1 MIRIITWI
9 GILLIS
15 SPVFSQYTNIVI
27 GGADMPNEPSIAI
40 NPQNTAQMVAGA
52 NIDIFYFSADTGY
65 TWQQGQ
71 LTSTYGVYGDPCI
84 IADTAGNF
92 YFFHLA
98 DPPSRNW
105 LDRIVCQKSVNGGQT
120 WSNGSFAGLNG
131 NKDQDKEW
139 AVVDPAN
146 NNIYL
151 TWTEFDQYG
160 SDHPDDS
167 TRILFSRST
176 NQGQSW
182 SVPVRINHISGDCLD
197 MDSTVEGAVPAV
209 GPAGQIYVSWAGPEG
224 LVFNRSLDQGVTW
237 PDSNI
242 FVSDIPGG
250 WDFAIPGIFRANGL
264 PVTCCDLSDGP
275 HRGNIYINWS
285 DQRNGEEDTDIW
297 FKKSTDGGMSWS
309 TLKRINDDPPG
320 NQQFFTWMTVDQ
332 VTGYIYIVF
341 YDRRGLTGNLT
352 DVYLA
357 VSRDGGGNFE
367 NFRISESSFNPVPQI
382 FFGDYTNI
390 SAHNG
395 IVRPVWARQS
405 VTEVSIITA
414 IVDRIN
420 TGTGIKPPSIAS
432 LTLDQNYPNPG
443 KEKTYISFR
452 LRRSGHVTLKVNDL
466 FGQEIARII
475 DNEVMDPGK
484 YVRSFDIASRRLSPG
499 IYYFN
504 LVSGEE
510 SLIRKM
516 IVEN

>member
-1 MIRIITWI
+1 RMIRFVT
-9 GILLIS
+9 LLLFFS
-15 SPVFSQYTNIVI
+15 LSVPVFCQFTNIVI
-27 GGADMPNEPSIAI
+27 GETDMPNEPSIAI
-40 NPQNTAQMVAGA
+40 NPKNTAQMVAGA
-52 NIDIFYFSADTGY
+52 NIKLFYHSSDSGY

-92 YFFHLA
+92 YFFHLS
-98 DPPSRNW
+98 DPVAGNW

-120 WSNGSFAGLNG
+120 WSNGSYAGLNG

-151 TWTEFDQYG
+151 TWTEFDSYG
-160 SDHPDDS
+160 SSNHNDS
-167 TRILFSRST
+167 TNILFSKSSDA
-176 NQGQSW
+176 GLSW
-182 SVPVRINHISGDCLD
+182 SVPARINRVAGDCLD

-209 GPAGQIYVSWAGPEG
+209 GPAGQIYVSWAGPAG
-224 LVFNRSLDQGVTW
+224 LVFNRSLDEGTTW
-237 PDSNI
+237 LDSNI

-250 WDFAIPGIFRANGL
+250 WDYAIPGIYLANGL
-264 PVTCCDLSDGP
+264 PVTCCDLSNGP

-297 FKKSTDGGMSWS
+297 FKKSTDGGLTWES
-309 TLKRINDDPPG
+309 LVRINNDPPG
-320 NQQFFTWMTVDQ
+320 KQQFFTWMTVDQ
-332 VTGYIYIVF
+332 VSGFIYIVF
-341 YDRRGLTGNLT
+341 YDRRDLPGNLT

-357 VSRDGGGNFE
+357 LSKDGGSTFE
-367 NFRISESSFNPVPQI
+367 NFRISESPFNPVPQI

-405 VTEVSIITA
+405 VSEISIVTA
-414 IVDRIN
+414 VVDRIN
-420 TGTGIKPPSIAS
+420 TGTGHKPPSIAS
-432 LTLDQNYPNPG
+432 LSMDQNYPNPG

-452 LRRSGHVTLKVNDL
+452 LHRTSPVTLKVYDL
-466 FGQEIARII
+466 YGQEIALII
-475 DNEVMDPGK
+475 DNQIMESGK
-484 YVRSFDIASRRLSPG
+484 YVRSFDIAAHRLSAG
-499 IYYFN
+499 IYYFS

-516 IVEN
+516 IVE